1 MSAKHIIK
9 SSEDI
14 SVVLKKGKKFHSP
27 LFTMFMMKTPEH
39 RDPCGRVAFIAAKRL
54 GNAVWRNRSK
64 RVLRAAFRD
73 ASALTHGYDIILM
86 AKRST
91 EKAGSLAVSEEIVR
105 ILSKCLTK

>member
-9 SSEDI
+9 SSDDI
-14 SVVLKKGKKFHSP
+14 SLVLKKGKKFHNP
-27 LFTMFMMKTPEH
+27 LFTLFVLKTPEH

-64 RVLRAAFRD
+64 RVMRAAFRD
-73 ASALTHGYDIILM
+73 ANVLTPGYDIVIM

-91 EKAGSLAVSEEIVR
+91 EQAGSVAVSEEIVR
-105 ILSKCLTK
+105 TLTKCSTK